1 MTKVIALHADR
12 CPKFCF
18 GCNKPFPVRKGRTE
32 TQLGLDG
39 QLYCHAMTASCVI
52 LAVKPVIARRAA

>member
-1 MTKVIALHADR
+1 MTKVVALHADR

-18 GCNKPFPVRKGRTE
+18 GCNKPFPVRRGRTE